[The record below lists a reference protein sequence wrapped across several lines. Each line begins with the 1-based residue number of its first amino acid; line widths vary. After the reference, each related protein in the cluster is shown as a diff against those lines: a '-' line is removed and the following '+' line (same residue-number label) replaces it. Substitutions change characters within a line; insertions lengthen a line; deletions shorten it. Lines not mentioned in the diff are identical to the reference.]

1 MWRVPWPREAVKA
14 VEVGGGSAV
23 ANIVS
28 RSGINLVLTK
38 TDRVR
43 DNTLHGGGAGPAG
56 PGGDV
61 PLQKN
66 ILVTPHC
73 SILAS
78 HCQATAWT
86 YQQHSF
92 NVHQSNFTLFYFL
105 LLGKHICGH
114 LPMCAHIKGLD

>member
-14 VEVGGGSAV
+14 VEVGAGSAV
-23 ANIVS
+23 GNIVS

-38 TDRVR
+38 TDRER

-61 PLQKN
+61 PLPKH

-73 SILAS
+73 SILAG
-78 HCQATAWT
+78 HCQATT
-86 YQQHSF
+86 
-92 NVHQSNFTLFYFL
+92 
-105 LLGKHICGH
+105 
-114 LPMCAHIKGLD
+114 